1 LRNAIEH
8 GALMARG
15 GAIAPEHLPPPTK
28 LGEQPSTD
36 FATTLHEHVRS
47 WAEQQLAS
55 PDNNEELYERFL
67 SATEPA
73 LFDAVL
79 TATHQN
85 RAQAAALLGIHRAT
99 LRKKLNGEAD
109 AD

>member
-1 LRNAIEH
+1 
-8 GALMARG
+8 
-15 GAIAPEHLPPPTK
+15 
-28 LGEQPSTD
+28 
-36 FATTLHEHVRS
+36 
-47 WAEQQLAS
+47 
-55 PDNNEELYERFL
+55 LYERFL

-79 TATHQN
+79 AATNQN

-99 LRKKLNGEAD
+99 LRKKLNGEVD